1 MKLRVDGLVII
12 HIDTLRREFSY
23 CYVLAKVFESL
34 GYRVLLASRRNL
46 KAILS
51 VLSPQIL
58 ILSHSFTLPKESLR
72 KIKDEK
78 TNIYIIPVETVGDET
93 LMYPTAFPGDID
105 CSVFN
110 GIFMWNNHFKDWL
123 VRERG
128 ADPDRVY
135 VFGSPRLNLCRFI
148 KKKKNNNVIGFIGRF
163 EFINDYAKRMPLSTL
178 LTLPETHE
186 YFFYRWFAEI
196 EGSFIYGRLIPY
208 LIESGYKIS
217 IRPHP
222 HEYPATYNILKHTY
236 GGKVLIDDS
245 VDFLGW
251 LENVDALVATLSTS
265 LTEAHILGKPIIS
278 IDKMFKENY
287 MIHFD
292 KHLES
297 YLSVCH
303 TPASV
308 DEAKELLKK
317 PLTSKCPGE
326 EMNAFLKRYYNV
338 KDDKGFS
345 SLENIV
351 RVVHSQNRDTARV
364 NKLTWSL
371 ARVLY
376 VAIDTVL
383 LLKNVRHRAFYL
395 NRHYNFCFLIHKPT
409 DFMKRAASGIAAT
422 LKSSEQNPKERKDE
436 K

>member
-1 MKLRVDGLVII
+1 MKLKVDGLVVI

-23 CYVLAKVFESL
+23 CYVLAKAFESL

-46 KAILS
+46 KVILS

-58 ILSHSFTLPKESLR
+58 ILSHSFVLPKESLR
-72 KIKDEK
+72 KIKNEK
-78 TNIYIIPVETVGDET
+78 TNIYIIPVEIIGDEK
-93 LMYPTAFPGDID
+93 LMYPNDYPEDVD
-105 CSVFN
+105 YSVFK
-110 GIFMWNNHFKDWL
+110 GIFLWNDHYKDWL
-123 VRERG
+123 VSERVV
-128 ADPDRVY
+128 DPNRVY
-135 VFGSPRLNLCRFI
+135 TFGSPRLSLCRFI
-148 KKKKNNNVIGFIGRF
+148 NKKKNNNVIGFIGRF
-163 EFINDYAKRMPLSTL
+163 EFINDYAKRLPLSAL
-178 LTLPETHE
+178 LTLPEAHA
-186 YFFYRWFAEI
+186 YFLNRWFAEI
-196 EGSFIYGRLIPY
+196 EGSFIYGRLIPC

-222 HEYPATYNILKHTY
+222 HEYPATYNILKHAY
-236 GGKVLIDDS
+236 GEKVVIDDS

-265 LTEAHILGKPIIS
+265 LTEAHLLGKPIVS
-278 IDKMFKENY
+278 IDKIFKENY
-287 MIHFD
+287 MIHYD
-292 KHLES
+292 RHLEN

-317 PLTSKCPGE
+317 PLTTKCPGE

-351 RVVHSQNRDTARV
+351 RVIHGENKDRV
-364 NKLTWSL
+364 RLSKLKGSL
-371 ARVLY
+371 ALLLY
-376 VAIDTVL
+376 LMIDAVL
-383 LLKNVRHRAFYL
+383 LLKNLRHRAFYL

-422 LKSSEQNPKERKDE
+422 LKSSEQNL
-436 K
+436 